1 MIGVAAMAANRVI
14 GAEGKIPWHLPEDL
28 RWFKEL
34 TMGGTLLM
42 GRVTYD
48 SIGRPL
54 PGRKTI
60 VMSRQERAG
69 IPGVTVIRDLSGLRD
84 CEVQGEV
91 FVVGGAE
98 IYRVAL
104 PYCRGAAGR
113 ARRPEDAGL
122 RGRLPILRPITGDP
136 GDAHRPLCQRRGART
151 ATHEAGSSALIS
163 ERVFANPCTRA
174 PRAGGGWR

>member
-1 MIGVAAMAANRVI
+1 MIAVAAMASNRVI
-14 GAEGKIPWHLPEDL
+14 GAAGKIPWHLPEDL

-48 SIGRPL
+48 SIGKVL

-60 VMSRQERAG
+60 VLSRQESLR
-69 IPGVTVIRDLSGLRD
+69 IPGVQVIRDLSGLRSA
-84 CEVQGEV
+84 EVQGEV

-104 PYCRGAAGR
+104 PYCRDLYLTEVRGEAEGD
-113 ARRPEDAGL
+113 RRMPVFEELFRFSAVLRETPEMRIVHYVNDEV
-122 RGRLPILRPITGDP
+122 RELP
-136 GDAHRPLCQRRGART
+136 RT
-151 ATHEAGSSALIS
+151 RMEA
-163 ERVFANPCTRA
+163 P
-174 PRAGGGWR
+174 P

>member
-1 MIGVAAMAANRVI
+1 MIAVAAMAANRVI

-54 PGRKTI
+54 PGRRTV
-60 VMSRQERAG
+60 VMSRREG
-69 IPGVTVIRDLSGLRD
+69 LEIPGVTVIRDLSGLRNVL
-84 CEVQGEV
+84 VQGEI

-98 IYRVAL
+98 VYRVAL
-104 PYCRGAAGR
+104 PYCRDLYLT
-113 ARRPEDAGL
+113 EVCNEV
-122 RGRLPILRPITGDP
+122 P
-136 GDAHRPLCQRRGART
+136 GDRKMPMFEEIFRFSSVLRETPEMRIIHYINDEVRDLPRT
-151 ATHEAGSSALIS
+151 RLEA
-163 ERVFANPCTRA
+163 P
-174 PRAGGGWR
+174 P